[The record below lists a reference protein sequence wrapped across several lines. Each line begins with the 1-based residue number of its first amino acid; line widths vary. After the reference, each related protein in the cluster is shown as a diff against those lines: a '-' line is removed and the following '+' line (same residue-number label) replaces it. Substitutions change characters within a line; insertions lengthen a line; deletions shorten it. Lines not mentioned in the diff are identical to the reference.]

1 MSISAAS
8 LSELHEDAK
17 RVVLQLVDA
26 GSLIKFK
33 CVNQLWRK
41 LARNELCSRLCHR
54 EGAQITDLN
63 VELLDSAG
71 RPWEA
76 ATAGRL
82 LPGLARLHGYG
93 FVVDVA
99 AVREVDLEEDEIV
112 DTVGAKETTETD
124 EVKATKA
131 AQENCQREAVR
142 KAAEAAEALKIQLK
156 ELQLTK
162 TNPANLS
169 EDLDFQMD
177 SLIKGLAKTD
187 EENRKMAEAASK
199 ESFTTIP

>member
-1 MSISAAS
+1 M
-8 LSELHEDAK
+8 
-17 RVVLQLVDA
+17 
-26 GSLIKFK
+26 
-33 CVNQLWRK
+33 
-41 LARNELCSRLCHR
+41 
-54 EGAQITDLN
+54 
-63 VELLDSAG
+63 
-71 RPWEA
+71 
-76 ATAGRL
+76 
-82 LPGLARLHGYG
+82 
-93 FVVDVA
+93 
-99 AVREVDLEEDEIV
+99 

-131 AQENCQREAVR
+131 AQENRRKEAVR